1 MSERNWETPLTSN
14 TLEQRYEI
22 IQQLAKKA
30 GRRTLLA
37 RDRKTEELVV
47 VKLLSFASD
56 FEWDALKLFERE
68 AKILQAISHPA
79 IPRYLDYYELDF
91 NNGNKGFALVQ
102 TYISGKSLEDY
113 LKSGRSFDEVEIQQ
127 LAKAVLEI

>member
-1 MSERNWETPLTSN
+1 MSESDWKTPLTSN
-14 TLEQRYEI
+14 TLDLRYEI

-56 FEWDALKLFERE
+56 FDWDALKLS
-68 AKILQAISHPA
+68 KIL
-79 IPRYLDYYELDF
+79 
-91 NNGNKGFALVQ
+91 G
-102 TYISGKSLEDY
+102 
-113 LKSGRSFDEVEIQQ
+113 
-127 LAKAVLEI
+127 